1 MRILVSVV
9 TALTRP
15 DCTSLHQSVKTIFNK
30 YCIILS
36 WNIFFVRGPIYYQT
50 TSPDCCPSSLLSPW
64 AQSSP
69 GSQRVQISTLWS
81 QQDSNHR
88 TQTGSTW
95 TLLGKDIEI
104 KSNKILTHPII
115 QRSISMLRFRNI
127 SFVIDLSFFYLHSPR
142 EAAVTS

>member
-15 DCTSLHQSVKTIFNK
+15 DCTSLHQSVKTIHNK
-30 YCIILS
+30 YCTILS
-36 WNIFFVRGPIYYQT
+36 WNIVVRGPIYYQT

-127 SFVIDLSFFYLHSPR
+127 SFVIDLSFFYLHSPG